1 MVRSLVPM
9 LSKSLGE
16 HFNVF
21 RVMRH
26 GTHEK
31 QLSNVFAWLL
41 DPQATHELGGCF
53 QEILLTQINKSRG
66 DEAPMPTSGYRVIQ
80 EAGVTTQAGESPDC
94 SGKDIADIVLTQD
107 AAAVVIENYL
117 SSDGHGHNF
126 ARYQDLGTSH
136 STCSVVVLL
145 CIRRDLTLLRD
156 GWEQAVV
163 ITYDE
168 LLTELRRQVNADKT
182 WGRTHPEQS
191 FFLTQLF
198 DHFLE
203 GTHRVSTDASI
214 EFIRAMCDSGE
225 SIRYGYRPHVA
236 ATQEFADLM
245 ADHAKRQF
253 EDGRRM
259 LAQVKNQL
267 RQHAASTLRQ
277 QVNSALGRDLI
288 ERTDS
293 KFAGKWEW
301 CVTLHCKGDAN
312 LYLTFGPSARS
323 ENEVA
328 KTPLQAPDFSR
339 IFAMRGSG
347 GPADAILQTEVGL
360 DEVIRGLSPDD
371 IRLRDALVSL
381 AP

>member
-41 DPQATHELGGCF
+41 DPHATHELGGCF

-126 ARYQDLGTSH
+126 ARYQALGTSH

-182 WGRTHPEQS
+182 WGRTHQEQS

-198 DHFLE
+198 DHFLQ

-214 EFIRAMCDSGE
+214 EFIKAMCDSGE
-225 SIRYGYRPHVA
+225 SIRYGYRPHMA
-236 ATQEFADLM
+236 AAQEFADLM

-253 EDGRRM
+253 EDGRKT
-259 LAQVKNQL
+259 LAQVKKLL
-267 RQHAASTLRQ
+267 RQYAATTLTT
-277 QVNSALGRDLI
+277 QVNTSQGRDVI
-288 ERTDS
+288 VGTEAR
-293 KFAGKWEW
+293 FVGKWEW
-301 CVTLHCKGDAN
+301 CITLRCAGESD
-312 LYLTFGPSARS
+312 LFLTFGPTART
-323 ENEVA
+323 ENENA
-328 KTPLQAPDFSR
+328 KKPLGEPDFTR
-339 IFAMRGSG
+339 IFATRGVSG
-347 GPADAILQTEVGL
+347 PVDAIIQTDVRL

-371 IRLRDALVSL
+371 TRLHDALVSL
-381 AP
+381 LQ